1 MIGTR
6 PRILIAEDHIF
17 LAELCKK
24 LLDREFDVVG
34 IVTDGRAMVR
44 EASRLKPDLILV
56 DIAMPTLN
64 GLDAGQQ
71 VKKILPGVKLTS
83 LLKPSF
89 PAP

>member
-24 LLDREFDVVG
+24 VLDREFDVVG

-56 DIAMPTLN
+56 DIRKDSGKSCNSWLRAS
-64 GLDAGQQ
+64 A
-71 VKKILPGVKLTS
+71 
-83 LLKPSF
+83 
-89 PAP
+89 